1 MNEPILDNYK
11 TYIVLHYL
19 YTSIDAVCLHVGD
32 ISPLEYALLTE
43 IAEMPQ
49 GFPVQDMKRSY
60 AKAWGDIET
69 TSELLEEKELVE
81 RRRLANDRR
90 KFALHATLKGRNRI
104 NTIDESFAFSLVDS
118 TTRIT
123 EERFEQ
129 FATQLHGLQEQDA
142 SRVAAGII
150 PSQPLRLLYLVN
162 QHMVQECARVD
173 LSVSQ
178 FVVLCVLMVFPQSLC
193 EEVIENRLGVSAG
206 SSITASVLDG
216 LESRHL
222 IRLADVASITT
233 EGTERAA
240 LILDRLR
247 VKMLEAF
254 ESVGAQRRENMVA
267 AVESCLYLF
276 A

>member
-19 YTSIDAVCLHVGD
+19 YTSIDAVCMHVGD

-43 IAEMPQ
+43 IAEMPE
-49 GFPVQDMKRSY
+49 GFPLQNIKRAY
-60 AKAWGDIET
+60 ANVWGSVET
-69 TSELLEEKELVE
+69 ASELLEEKELVE
-81 RRRLANDRR
+81 RKRLANDRR

-104 NTIDESFAFSLVDS
+104 NTVDESLAFSLVDS

-129 FATQLHGLQEQDA
+129 FATQLHGLQGEEA
-142 SRVAAGII
+142 TRIAAGII
-150 PSQPLRLLYLVN
+150 PSQPLRLLYLAN
-162 QHMVQECARVD
+162 QYMVQECARVD
-173 LSVSQ
+173 LSISQ
-178 FVVLCVLMVFPQSLC
+178 FVVMCILMVFPQGLC
-193 EEVIENRLGVSAG
+193 EEAIGQRLGVSAG
-206 SSITASVLDG
+206 ASITASVLDG
-216 LESRHL
+216 LENRHL
-222 IRLADVASITT
+222 IRLADAATITT

-247 VKMLEAF
+247 VKILEAF
-254 ESVGAQRRENMVA
+254 DRISAERREDVVA

>member
-19 YTSIDAVCLHVGD
+19 YTSIDAVCMHVGD

-43 IAEMPQ
+43 IAEMPE
-49 GFPVQDMKRSY
+49 GFPLQDIKRAYSNV
-60 AKAWGDIET
+60 WGSVET
-69 TSELLEEKELVE
+69 ASELLEEKELVE
-81 RRRLANDRR
+81 RKRLANDRR

-104 NTIDESFAFSLVDS
+104 NTVDESLAFSLVDS

-129 FATQLHGLQEQDA
+129 FATQLHGLQGEEA
-142 SRVAAGII
+142 TRIAAGII
-150 PSQPLRLLYLVN
+150 PSQPLRLLYFAN
-162 QHMVQECARVD
+162 QYMVQECARVD
-173 LSVSQ
+173 LSLSQ
-178 FVVLCVLMVFPQSLC
+178 FVVLCILMVFPQGLC
-193 EEVIENRLGVSAG
+193 EEAIERRLGVSAG
-206 SSITASVLDG
+206 ASITASVLDG
-216 LESRHL
+216 LENRHL
-222 IRLADVASITT
+222 IRLADVATITT

-247 VKMLEAF
+247 VKILEAF
-254 ESVGAQRRENMVA
+254 DRIGAERREDVVA